1 GGSGGSS
8 GGQEA
13 VPRQPATLIK
23 PVAKVGDGKGGG
35 GGSGGSS
42 GGQGAVP
49 LEPVTS
55 IKPVAKVENGKGGGG
70 GQEGNGKGG
79 GGGSGGSAGGQG
91 DGPLARGARVQA
103 PMAKVGDGKG
113 SGGGSGGSSGG
124 QGGVSPEP
132 TTSVKPVA
140 KEGDGKDGKGGDGK
154 DGKGGD
160 GKGGDGKGD
169 GKGGDGKD
177 GDGKGDGKGG
187 DGKDGKGGDGKDGDG
202 KGDGKGGDGKDGKG
216 GDGKDGKPKPLPAVK
231 SADGKGNLR
240 FNKDDWLK
248 LLGALHD
255 VENGLIDYA
264 TISKYGELNGTFRA
278 QPRDTQWVP
287 AKDLNDRAGTFGGSV
302 ETVNEALRQ
311 RLSTVVNAMR
321 WAIEVFENTDDLA
334 NYSLN
339 DFVTEFPDLNSGGG
353 KMSGGQ
359 GSGGN

>member
-1 GGSGGSS
+1 
-8 GGQEA
+8 
-13 VPRQPATLIK
+13 
-23 PVAKVGDGKGGG
+23 GKGG
-35 GGSGGSS
+35 
-42 GGQGAVP
+42 
-49 LEPVTS
+49 
-55 IKPVAKVENGKGGGG
+55 
-70 GQEGNGKGG
+70 
-79 GGGSGGSAGGQG
+79 
-91 DGPLARGARVQA
+91 
-103 PMAKVGDGKG
+103 
-113 SGGGSGGSSGG
+113 GGGSGGSSGG

-140 KEGDGKDGKGGDGK
+140 KEGDGKGGDGKDGKGGDGK

-160 GKGGDGKGD
+160 GKE
-169 GKGGDGKD
+169 
-177 GDGKGDGKGG
+177 GDGKGG
-187 DGKDGKGGDGKDGDG
+187 DGKDGKGGDGKEGDG
-202 KGDGKGGDGKDGKG
+202 KGGDGKDGKGGDGKDGKGGDGKDGKG

-264 TISKYGELNGTFRA
+264 TISRYGELNGTFRA
-278 QPRDTQWVP
+278 QPRDTRWEP
-287 AKDLNDRAGTFGGSV
+287 AKDLNARASGFGGSV

-359 GSGGN
+359 GSGGA